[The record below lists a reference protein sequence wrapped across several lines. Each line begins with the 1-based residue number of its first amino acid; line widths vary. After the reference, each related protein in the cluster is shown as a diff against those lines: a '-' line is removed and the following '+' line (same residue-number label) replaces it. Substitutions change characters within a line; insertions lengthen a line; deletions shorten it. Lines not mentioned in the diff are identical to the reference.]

1 MYITNKVT
9 KVREVKIMT
18 INEIITLHDAEL
30 YIEYDQQLK
39 IYTLGIYV
47 KGFPCDLF
55 STIECIEYFNKC
67 QTPTYDS
74 EGVSISELQEKISDC
89 LYFTPCY
96 SKNTSNTVA
105 IDIYYCDSNNEE
117 HYIMSI
123 PSFAFKLRQ
132 FEVYNL
138 VALINYIEHGN
149 N

>member
-1 MYITNKVT
+1 
-9 KVREVKIMT
+9 MT

-30 YIEYDQQLK
+30 YVEYDQQLK
-39 IYTLGIYV
+39 IYTLGVYV
-47 KGFPCDLF
+47 KGFPYGLF
-55 STIECIEYFNKC
+55 STTNLNYSLDENTINYIIECIEYFNKC

-89 LYFTPCY
+89 LYFTPY
-96 SKNTSNTVA
+96 HSKNTSNTVA

-123 PSFAFKLRQ
+123 PSFSFRLRQ

>member
-1 MYITNKVT
+1 
-9 KVREVKIMT
+9 MT

-30 YIEYDQQLK
+30 YIEYDQQSK
-39 IYTLGIYV
+39 FYTLGIYV
-47 KGFPCDLF
+47 KGFPYGLF
-55 STIECIEYFNKC
+55 STTDLNYSLDENTIKYIIECIEYFNKC

-74 EGVSISELQEKISDC
+74 EGVSISELQEKISDY
-89 LYFTPCY
+89 LYFKPYY

-105 IDIYYCDSNNEE
+105 IDIYYCDSNNEG

-123 PSFAFKLRQ
+123 PSFSFRLRQ

>member
-1 MYITNKVT
+1 
-9 KVREVKIMT
+9 MT

-30 YIEYDQQLK
+30 YIEYDQQSK
-39 IYTLGIYV
+39 IYTL
-47 KGFPCDLF
+47 
-55 STIECIEYFNKC
+55 
-67 QTPTYDS
+67 
-74 EGVSISELQEKISDC
+74 GVSISELQEKISDC
-89 LYFTPCY
+89 LYFKPCY

-117 HYIMSI
+117 HYIVST
-123 PSFAFKLRQ
+123 PSFSFRLRQ

>member
-1 MYITNKVT
+1 
-9 KVREVKIMT
+9 MT

-30 YIEYDQQLK
+30 YIEYDQQSKFYALDV
-39 IYTLGIYV
+39 YV
-47 KGFPCDLF
+47 KGFSYGLF
-55 STIECIEYFNKC
+55 STTNLNYLLDENIIKYIIECTEYFNKC

-89 LYFTPCY
+89 LYFKPCY

-105 IDIYYCDSNNEE
+105 IDMCYCDSNNEG

-123 PSFAFKLRQ
+123 SSFSFGFRQ
-132 FEVYNL
+132 FEVYSL
-138 VALINYIEHGN
+138 VALISYIEHGN